1 MKKWL
6 VCFVSLLILGVAGS
20 NSAWA
25 AKGEVS
31 SDGLENLVFP
41 KVGAVF
47 FLNGGLRGDEKVE
60 EQVRVAVHQKLSKEK
75 NVNYLNDGL
84 MSAKFQEYAF
94 RKNIQDGNDLF
105 PYGMAT
111 EAQLLAFAQENRLH
125 SLVIVRCYLQNV
137 DEKQSNPKPGVETTS
152 DFVSTI
158 EIQISVLN
166 PERNGVIRDYSFVGE
181 GKSNIAIKS
190 YWSAASK
197 AVSRLKSDW
206 KPEFY

>member
-6 VCFVSLLILGVAGS
+6 ICFVSLLILGVAGS
-20 NSAWA
+20 NSALA
-25 AKGEVS
+25 AKDEIN

-47 FLNGGLRGDEKVE
+47 FFNGGLRGDEKVE

-75 NVNYLNDGL
+75 KINYLNDGL
-84 MSAKFQEYAF
+84 VSAKFQEYAF
-94 RKNIQDGNDLF
+94 RKNIQNGNDLF
-105 PYGMAT
+105 PYGMVT
-111 EAQLLAFAQENRLH
+111 ETQLLTFAQENRLH
-125 SLVIVRCYLQNV
+125 SLVVVQCYLQNV

-152 DFVSTI
+152 DFTSTI
-158 EIQISVLN
+158 EIKINILN
-166 PERNGVIRDYSFVGE
+166 PARNGVIKDYSFTGE
-181 GKSNIAIKS
+181 GKSGIAIKS

-197 AVSRLKSDW
+197 AVGKLKSAW

>member
-6 VCFVSLLILGVAGS
+6 VCFLSLLILGAAGS
-20 NSAWA
+20 GNAWA
-25 AKGEVS
+25 AKNEVS
-31 SDGLENLVFP
+31 SEGLENLVFP
-41 KVGAVF
+41 KTGAIF

-75 NVNYLNDGL
+75 NLNYLNDGL

-94 RKNIQDGNDLF
+94 RKNILDGNDLF

-125 SLVIVRCYLQNV
+125 SLVVVRCYLRNV
-137 DEKQSNPKPGVETTS
+137 DEKQSDPKPGVETTS
-152 DFVSTI
+152 DFTSTI
-158 EIQISVLN
+158 EIEISILN
-166 PERNGVIRDYSFVGE
+166 PDRNGVIKEYSFIGE
-181 GKSNIAIKS
+181 GKSRIAIKS

-197 AVSRLKSDW
+197 AVGKLKSEW